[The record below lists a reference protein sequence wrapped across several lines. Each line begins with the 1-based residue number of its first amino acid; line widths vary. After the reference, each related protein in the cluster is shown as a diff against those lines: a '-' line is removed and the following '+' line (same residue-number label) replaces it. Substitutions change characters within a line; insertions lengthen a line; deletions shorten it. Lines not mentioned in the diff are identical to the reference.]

1 MLLLQANNIDK
12 TYGGTVILE
21 QVNLHINEQE
31 RIGLIGPNGAGKT
44 TLLKILTGQ
53 IHADNGEIQ
62 IAKKARLGYLAQD
75 SGLQSSKTVWDELL
89 LPFQNLIAIEEE
101 LRQLEQ
107 EMGKEEVYSH
117 PATYEKILEKYASRQ
132 NTFEE
137 QGGYAYEARIRG
149 ALHGLGLG
157 GIAWKSTPVSSLSGG
172 QKTRVALAKMLLEV
186 PDLLILDEP
195 TNYLDMYAVAWLEQT
210 LASYKGSLLL
220 VSHDRYFLDRLV
232 QVVYELEN
240 RQITRYAGNYT
251 SFVKQKETRL
261 EQEEKIYQRQQAE
274 IKKMEEF
281 IQQNIARASTT
292 KRAQSRRKALEKMER
307 IKRPSTCSRRAAI
320 RFETSKTSGREV
332 LEVKDLAIGYDK
344 PIIQE
349 ISFQIE
355 RGEHVAILG
364 PNGLGKTT
372 LLKTIAGLLPPLSG
386 TWKWGTQVQVDY
398 YDQEQKNLNPEHQV
412 IDELWDDHP
421 RLEQTTIR
429 SYLGQ
434 FLFSGDD
441 VFKQVGDLS
450 GGEKARLSLCKL
462 MLNHAN
468 FLLMDEPT
476 NHLDMASKEMLEQAL
491 EDFPGTLLFISHD
504 RYFINRIATRIWEL
518 TPHGIIDYRG
528 NYEWYLEKKA
538 LERAKSADKKTS
550 SSSSS
555 ITKAEKHRQQEK
567 EEQRRRK
574 QKQQKLDL
582 LEQNIAKLEEK
593 IANIH
598 KQLCQ
603 PDIYND
609 PLKSAS
615 CQKELTLL
623 EAELA
628 EKTDQ
633 WAELA
638 DE

>member
-21 QVNLHINEQE
+21 QVNLQINDQE
-31 RIGLIGPNGAGKT
+31 RVGLIGPNGAGKT

-53 IHADNGEIQ
+53 IPADHGEIH
-62 IAKKARLGYLAQD
+62 IAKKASLGYLAQD
-75 SGLQSSKTVWDELL
+75 SGLQSARTVWDELL
-89 LPFQNLIAIEEE
+89 LPFQKLIAIEEE

-117 PATYEKILEKYASRQ
+117 PPTYEKISEKYASRQ

-157 GIAWKSTPVSSLSGG
+157 KIDWKSTPVSSLSGG
-172 QKTRVALAKMLLEV
+172 QKTRVALAKMLLEE

-195 TNYLDMYAVAWLEQT
+195 TNYLDMYAIAWLEQT

-232 QVVYELEN
+232 HVIYELEN
-240 RQITRYAGNYT
+240 RQITRYTGNYT
-251 SFVKQKETRL
+251 SFIKQKEARL
-261 EQEEKIYQRQQAE
+261 EREEKIYERQQAE

-307 IKRPSTCSRRAAI
+307 VKRPSTYSHKAAI
-320 RFETSKTSGREV
+320 RFETAVTSGREV
-332 LEVKDLAIGYDK
+332 LTVKDLAIGYNK
-344 PIIQE
+344 PLIQG
-349 ISFQIE
+349 IGFHIE
-355 RGEHVAILG
+355 RGEHIAILG

-372 LLKTIAGLLPPLSG
+372 LLKTIVGLLPPISG
-386 TWKWGTQVQVDY
+386 TWKWGTQVQIDY
-398 YDQEQKNLNPEHQV
+398 YDQEQKDLNPEHQV
-412 IDELWDDHP
+412 IDELWNDHP
-421 RLEQTTIR
+421 RLDQTAIR

-450 GGEKARLSLCKL
+450 GGEKARLSLCKR
-462 MLNHAN
+462 MLNQAN

-476 NHLDMASKEMLEQAL
+476 NHLDMTSKEMLEQAL
-491 EDFPGTLLFISHD
+491 EDFPGTILFISHD

-538 LERAKSADKKTS
+538 LERAKSAEKKTS
-550 SSSSS
+550 SSNSS
-555 ITKAEKHRQQEK
+555 IRKAEQYRQREK
-567 EEQRRRK
+567 EEQRRHK
-574 QKQQKLDL
+574 QKQQKLAL
-582 LEQNIAKLEEK
+582 LEQDIAQLEEK
-593 IANIH
+593 IAGIH
-598 KQLCQ
+598 EQLCR

-615 CQKELTLL
+615 RQKELTQL
-623 EAELA
+623 ESELM
-628 EKTDQ
+628 EKTDE

-638 DE
+638 DD